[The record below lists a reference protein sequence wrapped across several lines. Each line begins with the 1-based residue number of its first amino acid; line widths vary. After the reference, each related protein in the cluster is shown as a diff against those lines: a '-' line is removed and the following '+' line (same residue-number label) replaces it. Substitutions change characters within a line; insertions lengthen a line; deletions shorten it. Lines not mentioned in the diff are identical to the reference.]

1 MSLSFLQ
8 SFQCEVCINLVRSW
22 AEFDV
27 FFLFGSESFHLV
39 LQFPFVFLPKRNL
52 FLAVLHCYF
61 YSVFVSV
68 VLRGGTSILWCS
80 DCVFI
85 LGNHCEPE
93 FWWCNLHMCSCLSSR
108 YNAKP
113 PLIGFFVFLFPFPS
127 CSGFLLQTL
136 GYGFCC
142 PFPCRLVFCLLGE
155 IGLVGISAVTAIS
168 LSQLAIWGKL
178 SQILP
183 DLP

>member
-68 VLRGGTSILWCS
+68 VLREGRAFSGVLIVSSSQATTVNLSFGGVIFT
-80 DCVFI
+80 CVHASPPGI
-85 LGNHCEPE
+85 
-93 FWWCNLHMCSCLSSR
+93 MLSLPSQ
-108 YNAKP
+108 
-113 PLIGFFVFLFPFPS
+113 VFLFFCFPFLAAV
-127 CSGFLLQTL
+127 GFYFRLQDM
-136 GYGFCC
+136 GFVVR
-142 PFPCRLVFCLLGE
+142 FPE
-155 IGLVGISAVTAIS
+155 
-168 LSQLAIWGKL
+168 
-178 SQILP
+178 
-183 DLP
+183 D